1 MKKYVY
7 MISYEDSYRCDQ
19 IECDSIKD
27 LKTQLKFLKQ
37 DNAIVKDVKMVKNE
51 DRWSEEEVSFSLF
64 EEIKSMLGYRPV
76 FMTSRRKGQKAEV

>member
-7 MISYEDSYRCDQ
+7 MISYEDSYGHDQ

-27 LKTQLKFLKQ
+27 LKIQLKYLKQ
-37 DNAIVKDVKMVKNE
+37 DNDIVKDVKMVKNE
-51 DRWSEEEVSFSLF
+51 DRCSEEEVSFSLF
-64 EEIKSMLGYRPV
+64 KEIKSMLGYRPI